1 MNSDPTRGWHGAME
15 LNSLTYTSRAS
26 PSLTAGD
33 VDSIHRSALTYNP
46 LDGITGLLV
55 FNGIGFMQ
63 NIEGGESSIDDLV
76 KRLLTDNRHSDFV
89 IRDRRKIAG
98 RFFYDWSMFRIDVDP
113 DFATGLS
120 QIDGSVT
127 NRLDAP
133 MMQVVSD
140 ALGLISR
147 ID

>member
-1 MNSDPTRGWHGAME
+1 ME
-15 LNSLTYTSRAS
+15 LISLTYTSRAS

-33 VDSIHRSALTYNP
+33 VDAIHRSALTYNP

-63 NIEGGESSIDDLV
+63 SIEGGESAIDSLV
-76 KRLLTDNRHSDFV
+76 ERLLTDPRHKDFV
-89 IRDRRKIAG
+89 VRDRRNIVE
-98 RFFYDWSMFRIDVDP
+98 RFFPNWSMYRIDVDSSY
-113 DFATGLS
+113 AKGLS
-120 QIDGSVT
+120 QIDESVT
-127 NRLDAP
+127 GRLDSP

>member
-1 MNSDPTRGWHGAME
+1 ME
-15 LNSLTYTSRAS
+15 LYSLTYTSRAS

-76 KRLLTDNRHSDFV
+76 KRLMIDNRHSDFV
-89 IRDRRKIAG
+89 IRDRRKIG
-98 RFFYDWSMFRIDVDP
+98 ERSFYNWSMYRIDVDP
-113 DFATGLS
+113 DYAKGLA
-120 QIDGSVT
+120 QIEESVT
-127 NRLDAP
+127 KRLDAP
-133 MMQVVSD
+133 MMQVISN

>member
-1 MNSDPTRGWHGAME
+1 ME